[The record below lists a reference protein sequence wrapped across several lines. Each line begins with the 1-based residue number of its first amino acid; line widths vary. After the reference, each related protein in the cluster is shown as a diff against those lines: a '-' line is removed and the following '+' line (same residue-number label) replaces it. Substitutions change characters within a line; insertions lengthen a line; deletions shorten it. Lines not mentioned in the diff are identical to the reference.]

1 MTPKQFIEK
10 MIEGGWIEGENWKF
24 VTANSYWVVWL
35 NGNGDETTIN
45 FNEYLMNPLAWK
57 AVGKTMEKWNDIEA
71 QRQDYWEPYESG
83 HEWHMHRMI
92 DALCEGKSITEFL
105 ETL

>member
-1 MTPKQFIEK
+1 
-10 MIEGGWIEGENWKF
+10 MIEGGWTEGNGWKL

-45 FNEYLMNPLAWK
+45 LKEYLMNPLAWQAVVK
-57 AVGKTMEKWNDIEA
+57 AEGWKPAGEHGMVQKSEIVSF
-71 QRQDYWEPYESG
+71 Y
-83 HEWHMHRMI
+83 MHRMI
-92 DALCEGKSITEFL
+92 DALCEGKAPEQFL